1 MPMAAKVAQ
10 PVNCL
15 INGVVDSFMM
25 MLLLS
30 LSFHSRIGMAHHSS
44 FGKVLSCGSLP
55 LIGAKF
61 RYLER
66 KLEEDRSMLQ
76 NRRQPKAFKLGFGC
90 PARYGEAEL
99 QNPVSNGEPDAHRC
113 R

>member
-15 INGVVDSFMM
+15 INGLVDSFMM

-61 RYLER
+61 RYVTSLEPGYEGQ
-66 KLEEDRSMLQ
+66 EEDILVEQVINPTPAPTGMEAML
-76 NRRQPKAFKLGFGC
+76 
-90 PARYGEAEL
+90 
-99 QNPVSNGEPDAHRC
+99 VDS
-113 R
+113 